1 MSEPSEGY
9 EGALLATFHD
19 EETHEHVIVV
29 YRDRADGTVEY
40 LVAANWWLIADAN
53 EDPRS
58 YCVAKLPCYVY
69 NVLLSVA
76 ERGVVEQV
84 AGDVS
89 NYFQHL
95 LGQPP
100 EEQLS
105 DEPF

>member
-9 EGALLATFHD
+9 EGALLATFHNA
-19 EETHEHVIVV
+19 ETHEQIIVV
-29 YRDRADGTVEY
+29 YRELADGNVEY
-40 LVAANWWLIADAN
+40 LVAHNWWLVAGPD
-53 EDPRS
+53 EDPREYS
-58 YCVAKLPCYVY
+58 LARLPCYVY

-100 EEQLS
+100 EEKF
-105 DEPF
+105 DGEPF